1 MKRTILAVVCVILVF
16 IPTYIAIASYVSTQ
30 NSPISNSYVEKIEIA
45 DLDAKNTLIT
55 KTNKEGDLVSFFVS
69 MNASA
74 QKVAELPDPLVGTP
88 FYKVIF
94 YSGNVAEEY
103 KYYFST
109 DGSPSYVELPDGT
122 VAQLAASDVNKFLI
136 TPYALSLFPDEE
148 LPSLTSSLGVQI
160 LPSKV
165 DWKYLVSGDKYSSL
179 SGFETSSETQT
190 YTMEGSV
197 QLNFSSDADLYTVQV
212 YDSENKEIY
221 NGTTTDLTSL
231 DLSGD
236 TDLTIM
242 LTASWYEDS
251 TRKYYGEATYNFK
264 THLQAGAEFF
274 IGESSVDPG
283 EFVAITGYNVSDPS
297 KIVFTS
303 EPSIGYTPVF
313 FADGDHVVGLVP
325 INVELEHK
333 SYVFTISYGSAKQ
346 TMNLAINNKKF
357 NTRTQEVSQI
367 TVRNARSEE
376 ALAAFNELFEQICAE
391 NETTRYFS
399 GNFIDMSL
407 DPAVKARYALGF
419 GHMRT
424 ISATGETYR
433 NIGIDFLVAAGTDI
447 PAANSGKVVYTGI
460 TAYGGRMVVIDHG
473 LGLKTWY
480 MHLGEYKVAVG
491 DIVKTGDAIGTA
503 GNSGFTETNG
513 VYAIMTVGNIPV
525 CPYSTWENSVIMYTK
540 D

>member
-30 NSPISNSYVEKIEIA
+30 NAPISNSYVEKIEIA
-45 DLDAKNTLIT
+45 DLNAKNTLIT

-122 VAQLAASDVNKFLI
+122 VAQLAVSDVNKFLI

-148 LPSLTSSLGVQI
+148 LPSLTSSLGVPI

-179 SGFETSSETQT
+179 SGFETSSEMQT

-231 DLSGD
+231 DLGGD

-283 EFVAITGYNVSDPS
+283 GFVAITGYNVSDPS

-346 TMNLAINNKKF
+346 TMNLSINNKKF
-357 NTRTQEVSQI
+357 GTRTHEVSQI
-367 TVRNARSEE
+367 TVKNARSEE

-407 DPAVKARYALGF
+407 DPSVKARYAQGF
-419 GHMRT
+419 GYMRT
-424 ISATGETYR
+424 ISATGESYR

-480 MHLGEYKVAVG
+480 MHLGECKVAEG

-513 VYAIMTVGNIPV
+513 VYAIMTVGNVPV